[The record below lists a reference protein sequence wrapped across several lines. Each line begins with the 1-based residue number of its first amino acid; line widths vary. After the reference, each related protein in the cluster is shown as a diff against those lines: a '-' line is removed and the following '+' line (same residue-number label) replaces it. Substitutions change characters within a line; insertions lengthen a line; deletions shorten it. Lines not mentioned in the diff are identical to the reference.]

1 MSAFGEA
8 VQRVGRAI
16 DAHQAAEAALTEAK
30 AELAEARNV
39 LRRYEIDP
47 EYRENKERVAAA

>member
-16 DAHQAAEAALTEAK
+16 DAHQAAEAALAEAR
-30 AELAEARNV
+30 AELTEARNV
-39 LRRYEIDP
+39 VQRYEIDP
-47 EYRENKERVAAA
+47 EYRENRERVSA

>member
-16 DAHQAAEAALTEAK
+16 DAHQAAEAALAEAK
-30 AELAEARNV
+30 AELTEARNV
-39 LRRYEIDP
+39 VQRYEIDP
-47 EYRENKERVAAA
+47 EYRENRERVSA